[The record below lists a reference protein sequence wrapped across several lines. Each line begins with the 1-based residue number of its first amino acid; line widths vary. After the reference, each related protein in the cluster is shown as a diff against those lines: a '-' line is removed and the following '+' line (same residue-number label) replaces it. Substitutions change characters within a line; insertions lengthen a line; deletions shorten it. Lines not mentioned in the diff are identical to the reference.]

1 MIFVSRFMC
10 DLCYMFANSL
20 EYILYTLLNDGG
32 RDSLVANPYYRE
44 GNREF
49 RMICESRHKDVFVF
63 PVSLSYQSFDAVAIY
78 CMSLVALWNADQ
90 DLNSF
95 ITGLSLGNNI
105 HTAQRIGC
113 Q

>member
-1 MIFVSRFMC
+1 MVFVSRFMC

-49 RMICESRHKDVFVF
+49 RMI
-63 PVSLSYQSFDAVAIY
+63 
-78 CMSLVALWNADQ
+78 
-90 DLNSF
+90 
-95 ITGLSLGNNI
+95 
-105 HTAQRIGC
+105 
-113 Q
+113 